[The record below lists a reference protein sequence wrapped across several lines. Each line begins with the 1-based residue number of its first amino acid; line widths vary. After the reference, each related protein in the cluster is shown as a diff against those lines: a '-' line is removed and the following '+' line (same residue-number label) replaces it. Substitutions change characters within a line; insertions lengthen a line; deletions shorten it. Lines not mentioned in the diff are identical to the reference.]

1 MNTTIE
7 QSIKEDIKQMLKEC
21 TEGQQ
26 EMFKRMYAKKGN
38 IELSIDEVVDN
49 MDSAKLDHAYTQTER
64 SYTKNKEINN
74 G

>member
-1 MNTTIE
+1 MNSNIE
-7 QSIKEDIKQMLKEC
+7 QSIRNDIKIMLQSC

-26 EMFKRMYAKKGN
+26 EMFKRMYAKNGN
-38 IELSIDEVVDN
+38 IELPISEVVDN

-64 SYTKNKEINN
+64 SYNKNKETNN